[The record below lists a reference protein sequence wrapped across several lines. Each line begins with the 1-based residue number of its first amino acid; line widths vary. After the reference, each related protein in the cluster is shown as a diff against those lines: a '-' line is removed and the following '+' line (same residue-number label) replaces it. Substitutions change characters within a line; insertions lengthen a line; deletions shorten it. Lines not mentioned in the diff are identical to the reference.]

1 MNQTRSSWGHPRMKN
16 VPIHLSYGRNSDSWR
31 MPDAE
36 HRMRYVQMLRSV
48 YECIWT
54 CFCSV
59 SISSRL
65 AESSWYRVQLAGK
78 EYKFVNVA
86 MEVDGDRSTDR
97 YRIAVDPRRQMS
109 LEKVLNG
116 NKDRESLVVVSSAPV
131 AGSTSHLIGSETS
144 TRHEAMQ
151 FGIATSTDISQAS
164 RLLSRPSLLKSLLGV
179 SG

>member
-1 MNQTRSSWGHPRMKN
+1 MTN
-16 VPIHLSYGRNSDSWR
+16 
-31 MPDAE
+31 AE
-36 HRMRYVQMLRSV
+36 HRMRYLKMLRSV

-54 CFCSV
+54 CFCSE
-59 SISSRL
+59 SISSRPE
-65 AESSWYRVQLAGK
+65 ESSWCRVQLAGK

-109 LEKVLNG
+109 LEKVPYG
-116 NKDRESLVVVSSAPV
+116 NKNRESLVVVSSAPV

-151 FGIATSTDISQAS
+151 FEIATSTDISHAS
-164 RLLSRPSLLKSLLGV
+164 RLLSLPRPSLLKSLLGV
-179 SG
+179 SGRSTVVQFDSDIMDYWVGTRVDD